1 MPDGYSKNELAKS
14 PSPAQLDD
22 WERELDALELWHK
35 TADYEV
41 VAKHFGLKNPTQAR
55 LLINR
60 GAERFLKDEN
70 VAMKNRAKAQMTF
83 DLAEFRRLLTE
94 AVVNGDLSKIGDA
107 LKVQERMSKLHGL
120 DDKTQDEHVMPE
132 IVILNQIPGAAPAA
146 LPAPEDAGA

>member
-1 MPDGYSKNELAKS
+1 
-14 PSPAQLDD
+14 
-22 WERELDALELWHK
+22 
-35 TADYEV
+35 V
-41 VAKHFGLKNPTQAR
+41 VAKHFGLKNATQAR

-132 IVILNQIPGAAPAA
+132 IVILNQIPGAVVPQKE
-146 LPAPEDAGA
+146 LEPPE

>member
-1 MPDGYSKNELAKS
+1 MPDGYSKHELAKS
-14 PSPAQLDD
+14 PTPAQLDD
-22 WERELDALELWHK
+22 WEMELDALELWHR
-35 TADYEV
+35 TGDYEAV
-41 VAKHFGLKNPTQAR
+41 QKRYGLKNQTQAR

-146 LPAPEDAGA
+146 LPAPEGAE